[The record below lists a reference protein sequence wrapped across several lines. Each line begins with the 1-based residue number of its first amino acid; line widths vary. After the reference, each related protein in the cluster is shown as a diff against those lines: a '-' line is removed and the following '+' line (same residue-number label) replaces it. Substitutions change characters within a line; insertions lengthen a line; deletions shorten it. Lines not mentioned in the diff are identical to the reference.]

1 MASGYAGT
9 VAKVS
14 QGLIP
19 QPFSIRALIFYYF
32 LCHIHNKK
40 KPFSNYLSGRVKSKI
55 LFI

>member
-19 QPFSIRALIFYYF
+19 QPFSIRAFIFNLFYV
-32 LCHIHNKK
+32 ISIIK
-40 KPFSNYLSGRVKSKI
+40 KPFSIYSSGRVKSKI
-55 LFI
+55 LFT